1 MGGRPVRRLSAPLPP
16 PDCETLIRRMLV
28 VEPAKRITIA
38 QIRQHRWMQAEP
50 ALVLP
55 ACPGFSLL
63 GYTSS
68 VGDYDEQALG
78 IMQMLGVDRKKTV
91 EVSRL
96 AACLPACLPWW
107 GRGRLPWVADRRS
120 WLLPARLEWEQHGSF
135 KGCLSAR
142 KDTLIRP
149 RITLEWSRQGP
160 SLLPAPL

>member
-1 MGGRPVRRLSAPLPP
+1 MGRWPVRRLSAPLPP

-78 IMQMLGVDRKKTV
+78 IMQMLGVDRGLRPP
-91 EVSRL
+91 EQLER
-96 AACLPACLPWW
+96 PAGFP
-107 GRGRLPWVADRRS
+107 S
-120 WLLPARLEWEQHGSF
+120 
-135 KGCLSAR
+135 SALKAWR
-142 KDTLIRP
+142 ASNYL
-149 RITLEWSRQGP
+149 
-160 SLLPAPL
+160 

>member
-96 AACLPACLPWW
+96 AACLPACLPAC
-107 GRGRLPWVADRRS
+107 RGGEEGAVPG
-120 WLLPARLEWEQHGSF
+120 WLIGEAGSCQP
-135 KGCLSAR
+135 G
-142 KDTLIRP
+142 
-149 RITLEWSRQGP
+149 
-160 SLLPAPL
+160 